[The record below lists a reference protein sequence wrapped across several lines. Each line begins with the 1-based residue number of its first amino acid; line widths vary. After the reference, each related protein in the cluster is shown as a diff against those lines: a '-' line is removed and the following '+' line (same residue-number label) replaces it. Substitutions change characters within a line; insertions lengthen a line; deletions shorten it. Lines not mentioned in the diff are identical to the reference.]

1 MSIFNNSIWPNKDG
15 QLGETKVAIPD
26 GVTTTWPEGDVLV
39 GDFVFNNDGDLTGL
53 IDSQALIANSSG
65 STTFPYDYV
74 EINLPSIAEGAM
86 TFNQGE
92 RCKYLIVD
100 GVDLSVF
107 KYKGCKTVNDV
118 TSVDANY
125 QNSDIVNGV
134 WDERLDN
141 LTDGEYMFNN
151 CRNLTSFSSDLSSLT
166 DGWSM
171 FYDCIAL
178 STFSS
183 DLSSLTNGFA
193 MFYNANFT
201 SFSSDLSSLTYGRN
215 MFEYCSKLTSFSSD
229 LSNLTDGQFMF
240 YGSGLESFSSDL
252 SSLTNGGRMFLE
264 CSKLTSFSSD
274 LSNIEY
280 GAYMFQS
287 NTALTSFYSNM
298 SSLINGGEMFYG
310 CSKLNSFYS
319 DLRNLTDGEYMFY
332 DCKLDTASV
341 ENIANT
347 IKDVNGVTNNMWV
360 NKKIHIGIGQESSPT
375 AAEEIYFQQIRDK
388 GWEVYVECNGGIS
401 NCCASCCAT
410 CCASL
415 TTLDETDGEFVAPKP
430 YWAKPV
436 PATEDTARYIDNDGN
451 YYNILGGDYIYVHDP
466 ETYGMFTSLEDAQA
480 QMRLTKFTKGEE
492 PVIIETA

>member
-39 GDFVFNNDGDLTGL
+39 GDFVFNNDGELTGL
-53 IDSQALIANSSG
+53 VDSQSLIANSSG

-107 KYKGCKTVNDV
+107 KYKGCKTVDDV
-118 TSVDANY
+118 KSVDSDY

-134 WDERLDN
+134 WDERLDD
-141 LTDGEYMFNN
+141 LTNGDSMFYS
-151 CRNLTSFSSDLSSLT
+151 CSNLTSFSSDLSSLT
-166 DGWSM
+166 DG
-171 FYDCIAL
+171 
-178 STFSS
+178 
-183 DLSSLTNGFA
+183 
-193 MFYNANFT
+193 
-201 SFSSDLSSLTYGRN
+201 R
-215 MFEYCSKLTSFSSD
+215 
-229 LSNLTDGQFMF
+229 FMF

-252 SSLTNGGRMFLE
+252 SSLTNGRQMFE

-274 LSNIEY
+274 LSSIEY

-298 SSLINGGEMFYG
+298 PSLINGGEMFYG

-341 ENIANT
+341 QNIADT

-360 NKKIHIGIGQESSPT
+360 NKKIHIGIGQVSSPT
-375 AAEEIYFQQIRDK
+375 AAEETYFQQIRDK
-388 GWEVYVECNGGIS
+388 GWNVYVECNGGSS

-492 PVIIETA
+492 PVVIETA